1 MAQEVVKSDDQLVS
15 EFLTG
20 HSESFEELITRYST
34 KVYNL
39 SYRLTK
45 NHQDAEEVLQDVFT
59 TVFKKVGKF
68 EGKCAFSSWIY
79 RITVNSSF
87 MKLRSRRRRRTVFLE
102 DLGQKEK
109 DDCRKETSTPSC
121 AVEETFKSEVRSVLE
136 KQIERLPDD
145 YRGVFILRDVDGFT
159 NKEVA
164 RLLNLSTPA
173 VKSRLHRARS
183 ILKKRVKSFYNEAYG
198 HEGVGESVNGD

>member
-1 MAQEVVKSDDQLVS
+1 MAQDILKTDDQLVA
-15 EFLTG
+15 EFLKG
-20 HSESFEELITRYST
+20 CSESFEELLSRYST

-59 TVFKKVGKF
+59 TIFKKVNKF
-68 EGKCAFSSWIY
+68 QGKCAFSSWIY

-87 MKLRSRRRRRTVFLE
+87 MKLRSRRRRRTVFFE
-102 DLGQKEK
+102 DLAPLEKE
-109 DDCRKETSTPSC
+109 DCGKETATPSC
-121 AVEETFKSEVRSVLE
+121 AVEETFKSEVRSLLE

-145 YRGVFILRDVDGFT
+145 YRGVFILRDIDGFT
-159 NKEVA
+159 NREVA

-183 ILKKRVKSFYNEAYG
+183 ILKKRIKSFYKEAYG
-198 HEGVGESVNGD
+198 SVSDTEHLNSD

>member
-1 MAQEVVKSDDQLVS
+1 MAQDVLKTDDQLVA

-20 HSESFEELITRYST
+20 HSDSFEELISRYST

-59 TVFKKVGKF
+59 TIFKKVNRF
-68 EGKCAFSSWIY
+68 QGKCAFSSWIY

-87 MKLRSRRRRRTVFLE
+87 MKLRSRRRRRTVFFE
-102 DLGQKEK
+102 DLAPLEKEDCGK
-109 DDCRKETSTPSC
+109 DTATPAC
-121 AVEETFKSEVRSVLE
+121 AVEETFKSEVRSLLE
-136 KQIERLPDD
+136 KQIERLPED
-145 YRGVFILRDVDGFT
+145 YRGVFILRDIDGFT
-159 NKEVA
+159 NREVA

-183 ILKKRVKSFYNEAYG
+183 ILKKRIKSFYKEAYG
-198 HEGVGESVNGD
+198 VSGEAEQVNSD